1 MIFYILQIPDPCC
14 FLVGLFLILLTACHL
29 YLFFDSD
36 VFLDFIFFAVLL
48 SRIFFHQKMGFW
60 GFGLVAELLFLRLYG
75 IFLSF
80 FFIKKESIYKKE
92 GSRIEPV
99 FYLIPFFGI
108 AFLNLLDL
116 DYGLNQ
122 ILIHLTFLFAAASLL
137 FFSVFS
143 TTGT

>member
-1 MIFYILQIPDPCC
+1 MVSGRSGLASNTGGGFFGHLFCFFRKKFRRKKRSLSLLSFFFNNIMIFDILQIPDPCC

-75 IFLSF
+75 IFIF
-80 FFIKKESIYKKE
+80 FLLKKNLYIKKK
-92 GSRIEPV
+92 
-99 FYLIPFFGI
+99 
-108 AFLNLLDL
+108 DL
-116 DYGLNQ
+116 E
-122 ILIHLTFLFAAASLL
+122 
-137 FFSVFS
+137 
-143 TTGT
+143 